1 MVKIINGKPMGK
13 TNYKWCIFFLPCL
26 MTGPRVGW
34 HPGRN
39 ADAPGPAAKDDA
51 AEGVE
56 GAVSIPRDIP
66 IEIPIDMGMSENGVY
81 PQ

>member
-1 MVKIINGKPMGK
+1 MVH
-13 TNYKWCIFFLPCL
+13 FFLPCL

-39 ADAPGPAAKDDA
+39 DDAPGPAAKDDA

-66 IEIPIDMGMSENGVY
+66 IDMSMSKNRRSQLSELETLITMVLTVLTIND
-81 PQ
+81 